1 MEARASRGAAG
12 VVGPVVL
19 LVGGALMLVGVALD
33 WARGTASFVGGEILG
48 QPVTPELLSGLGGV
62 PLGPSQELAVRGTSD
77 WRGLAAGLAG
87 LGCLALGLVAL
98 VLPGRRGRPYAA
110 AGTAVGAFAVLPALL
125 ALGASEAILREELA
139 SQAKAAAE
147 RVLGALPGLGLGGLL
162 DPLIEQV
169 IGLFAFD
176 ASPGPGVYA
185 SGVGSL
191 VAVAG
196 GAAVLLGAAP
206 DRIREAAARMDP
218 AFRAELLSVLEASS
232 PTERA
237 EAAARLGADPAKRP
251 LAELVRSLDR
261 DERTRGELIAILRE
275 MERDGTSV
283 GPSPGE
289 PPSPS
294 PPTS

>member
-1 MEARASRGAAG
+1 
-12 VVGPVVL
+12 
-19 LVGGALMLVGVALD
+19 
-33 WARGTASFVGGEILG
+33 
-48 QPVTPELLSGLGGV
+48 
-62 PLGPSQELAVRGTSD
+62 
-77 WRGLAAGLAG
+77 
-87 LGCLALGLVAL
+87 
-98 VLPGRRGRPYAA
+98 
-110 AGTAVGAFAVLPALL
+110 VGAFAVLPALL

-169 IGLFAFD
+169 VGLFAFD
-176 ASPGPGVYA
+176 ASPGPGVHA